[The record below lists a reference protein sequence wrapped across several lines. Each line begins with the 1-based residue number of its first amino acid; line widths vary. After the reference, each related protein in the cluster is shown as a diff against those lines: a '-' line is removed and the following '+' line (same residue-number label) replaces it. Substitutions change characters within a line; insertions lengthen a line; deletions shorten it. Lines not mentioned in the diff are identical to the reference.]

1 GEYIYRRKVTDF
13 CENIE
18 YTNEITIIR
27 SVVDALTGGTI
38 NHVSPAM
45 VCPEVAVTFDDIT
58 PISGG
63 LTDPELGGAVMYQW
77 QVSTDN
83 GVTFEDIIGA
93 TEEFYTTT
101 ETASGEYIYRR
112 RVTDNC
118 EGLAYTNVITIT
130 RLEGEAL
137 NAGLIDYQEIPIVCT
152 ANAVVFDASNTS
164 SATGGVVGTVFTYQW
179 QVSTDD
185 GDFEE
190 IAGATDEFYTT
201 TQTALGTYVYR
212 RKVTDTFCGTEAWT
226 NEITIIRPGLEPLMG
241 GVINYL
247 DSSQACFE
255 GEVVFD
261 DVTPATGGAS

>member
-118 EGLAYTNVITIT
+118 EGLAYTNEITIT

-137 NAGLIDYQEIPIVCT
+137 NAGLVDYSQTSILCT
-152 ANAVVFDASNTS
+152 ADEIVFGELNTTSAS
-164 SATGGVVGTVFTYQW
+164 GGVDDTEFAYQW
-179 QVSTDD
+179 EVNFND
-185 GDFEE
+185 GGFED
-190 IAGATDEFYTT
+190 IAGATTEFYTT

-212 RKVTDTFCGTEAWT
+212 RKVTDTYCNTEAWT

-247 DSSQACFE
+247 ESSQA
-255 GEVVFD
+255 
-261 DVTPATGGAS
+261 